1 VIKIPYTPLLTIAG
15 LILGIIPDFQQL
27 PVMEQV
33 VTKLNPQ
40 FMLIF
45 FLPALIFESAFS
57 SDWHTF
63 RMQLSKI
70 LILAFPMLM
79 AATILTALVMYYIL
93 NYQGVMTFTECVL
106 FGAIISATD
115 PVAVVALLKE
125 LGASKKLATLI
136 EGESLLNDG
145 TAMVIFMIATKMAEG
160 EEMSVGKGLVLFAR
174 LSLGG
179 PILGLAFAL
188 ILTFWLGRIH
198 NSPVLECN
206 LTICFAYVTYYV
218 AEMPGVHVSGIL
230 AIVCLGLYMTKK
242 GKLSISSESE
252 IAVHH
257 VWQTIGFCAETL
269 IFFLSGVMIG
279 YHN

>member
-1 VIKIPYTPLLTIAG
+1 MIKIPYTPLLTIAG